1 MSRFA
6 SATHH
11 SLLIPH
17 YSVLVNQHVRH
28 PILPNPPAIHPL
40 RIERHR
46 EVAGAIEDD
55 AAAVAFYWLEFL
67 VDHFVARLLHGHAFV
82 LHERGDVVRAG
93 PADEELA
100 GAGRGDGD
108 GIV

>member
-11 SLLIPH
+11 PLLITHYSLLITH
-17 YSVLVNQHVRH
+17 HSVLVNQHVRH
-28 PILPNPPAIHPL
+28 PILANPPTIHPF

-46 EVAGAIEDD
+46 EVAGAVEDD

-67 VDHFVARLLHGHAFV
+67 VDHFVARLLHGHSFV
-82 LHERGDVVRAG
+82 LHERGDVICNG
-93 PADEELA
+93 PAD
-100 GAGRGDGD
+100 
-108 GIV
+108 